1 MATDVPRS
9 MVAMN
14 LKLYQRRPQIYYTQ
28 RRPQTR
34 TRFGS
39 WCWNFEVLELGL
51 GFGVWKL
58 GHGIWIVWSWDFGQL
73 GFGFLK
79 VGHLEFETWNLEV

>member
-9 MVAMN
+9 MGAMN
-14 LKLYQRRPQIYYTQ
+14 LKFYQRRPQIYYTH

-39 WCWNFEVLELGL
+39 WRWKFGVLE
-51 GFGVWKL
+51 FGT
-58 GHGIWIVWSWDFGQL
+58 WSWG
-73 GFGFLK
+73 
-79 VGHLEFETWNLEV
+79 LETGTWNLDLLDVGVRSIGIWMFEGGTFGI